1 MAVAAFV
8 RNQLRHQQY
17 LRAFSSSSPS
27 SILNPSDPSAV
38 LTSKQKSR
46 AALRLLKSETNPSRI
61 VDICRAASL
70 CPSDSHLDR
79 LALSD
84 AISALAESRSFT
96 EVRSILD
103 SLSLA
108 SLPHAIVLYGQAGLH
123 DDAIRTFQKSPSAR
137 TLNALL
143 FACIVGGRHEEVSRI
158 FSDFP
163 GAHDIT
169 PNIETYNNVIKAFS
183 ESGTTRSF
191 YSVLDKMCNA
201 GVKPDTITFCNA
213 LAGFYMEERFDDVKK
228 VLELLKKHGC
238 DHGLGIYNS
247 RIQSLC
253 KLKRTN
259 EAKELFKEMEKK
271 GIKPTW
277 ITYNHLIFGFCNE
290 GQLEDAKKLY
300 QEMKKRGRVPISK
313 CHFTLI
319 HFLCKGG
326 DFEAALSVCKDSMS
340 QNWIPNFSTMKMLV
354 KGLIGSSKVEEAR
367 DIMEKVKEKFPGN
380 ADMWKEVEEAFPK

>member
-1 MAVAAFV
+1 MAVAALV
-8 RNQLRHQQY
+8 RSQLRRQLH
-17 LRAFSSSSPS
+17 LRAFSSSSAS

-70 CPSDSHLDR
+70 CPSASHLDR

-84 AISALAESRSFT
+84 AISALAKSQSFT
-96 EVRSILD
+96 EVHSILD
-103 SLSLA
+103 SLPPA
-108 SLPHAIVLYGQAGLH
+108 SLPHAIVLFGQAGLH
-123 DDAIRTFQKSPSAR
+123 DDAIRAFEKSPSVR

-143 FACIVGGRHEEVSRI
+143 FACIVSRRHEEVSRI

-163 GAHDIT
+163 GAHGIT

-191 YSVLDKMCNA
+191 YSVLDQMCTA
-201 GVKPDTITFCNA
+201 GVKPDTTTFCNA
-213 LAGFYMEERFDDVKK
+213 LDGFYREKRFDEVDK
-228 VLELLKKHGC
+228 VLELMKKHDC
-238 DHGLGIYNS
+238 DHGLGIYNL

-259 EAKELFKEMEKK
+259 EAKELFKEMKKK
-271 GIKPTW
+271 GPKPTW

-300 QEMKKRGRVPISK
+300 QEMKGGGHVPISK

-319 HFLCKGG
+319 HFLCRGG
-326 DFEAALSVCKDSMS
+326 DFEAALSVCKDSMAH
-340 QNWIPNFSTMKMLV
+340 NWIPNFSTMKMLV